1 VALVIDAARANE
13 VISRF
18 SADLTATTN
27 RERRVAMS
35 SPLYDLQGR
44 STLGFLVSHDLG
56 AELVRRTEAA
66 CPAEEVGERMGKLLT
81 RPYFLGLFILFE
93 GYLMGRE
100 MRMIE
105 NGAPSGAD
113 LVRDGED
120 TIAVTDWFERV
131 CSSYRTDDRLFPG
144 AEVFDQLILAPAE
157 VIGPAGQPLD
167 EETAARAQRAIGTL
181 ELYALTVHGEQRDGN
196 FDHGP
201 YPAPDGSRLVVHE
214 VNDLDNDFRPWVEA
228 PQRLGVDAVGVVRRF
243 ASGVEIVCDMFGTSS
258 VSPSGSP
265 FEQLA
270 LLVREGETVRALE
283 VEELEEIAARAVSA
297 TGELFQRIAGW
308 EQDFRTAYGRP
319 LWLNHFAPI
328 LEIAGAGDQLEWL
341 REAGAA
347 AGPQDLAELQG
358 AAVGQVWARLAAGE
372 EMFTAVADAAVS
384 R

>member
-1 VALVIDAARANE
+1 MALVIDAAGANE

-44 STLGFLVSHDLG
+44 STLGFLVSHDIG

-66 CPAEEVGERMGKLLT
+66 MPAEQVGERMGALLT
-81 RPYFLGLFILFE
+81 RPYFLQLFILFE

-100 MRMIE
+100 MRLIE
-105 NGAPSGAD
+105 DGAPSGEDAA
-113 LVRDGED
+113 RDAED

-131 CSSYRTDDRLFPG
+131 CSTYRTDERLFPG
-144 AEVFDQLILAPAE
+144 AEVLDEPILPADK
-157 VIGPAGQPLD
+157 VAGLAGEPLD
-167 EETAARAQRAIGTL
+167 AELAARAQRAIGTL

-201 YPAPDGSRLVVHE
+201 YPAPGGSQLVVHE
-214 VNDLDNDFRPWVEA
+214 INDLDNDFLPWVEA

-243 ASGVEIVCDMFGTSS
+243 APEAQIVCDMFGTSS
-258 VSPSGSP
+258 VAPSGSP

-270 LLVREGETVRALE
+270 LLVREGETVRVLE
-283 VEELEEIAARAVSA
+283 VEELEEIAARAVVA
-297 TGELFQRIAGW
+297 TGELFQRIAAW
-308 EQDFRTAYGRP
+308 DENFRTAYGRP

-328 LEIAGAGDQLEWL
+328 LRVAGAEDQFDWL
-341 REAGAA
+341 REAGAE
-347 AGPQDLAELQG
+347 AGPRDLSLLQG
-358 AAVGQVWARLAAGE
+358 PAVGNVWARLAAGE
-372 EMFTAVADAAVS
+372 EMFTPVADAAVP